1 MKSSRGKGKSKDFKE
16 AVGFAAGGGAA
27 GAGIAAMIG
36 NMGLAGGF
44 GAIAVGTTPVV
55 GAGIVVGMAAY
66 GIKKL
71 FE

>member
-1 MKSSRGKGKSKDFKE
+1 MKGSKGKVENKDFKT
-16 AVGFAAGGGAA
+16 AAGFAAGGSMAA
-27 GAGIAAMIG
+27 ASIAAMIG

-44 GAIAVGTTPVV
+44 GAIAAGATPVV
-55 GAGIVVGMAAY
+55 GAGVTVGMAAY